1 MRCVTRW
8 ICGMNCAADAPVP
21 RQGRGASPVPDALA
35 ERGVTSREMDVL
47 WLVAEHLTNR
57 QIAERLVLS
66 PKTVEKHVA
75 SLLRKTG
82 LADRAA
88 LIDLAGEPP

>member
-1 MRCVTRW
+1 
-8 ICGMNCAADAPVP
+8 
-21 RQGRGASPVPDALA
+21 VPDELA

-47 WLVAEHLTNR
+47 RLVTAGLTNR

-75 SLLRKTG
+75 SLLHKNG
-82 LADRAA
+82 AADRAA
-88 LIDLAGEPP
+88 LVDLAREPR